1 MGLAFNVD
9 ANNLNVSKNKIL
21 TFLWS
26 VSFCLN
32 LWWYTSVVTCSE
44 KYMHPMHAHIH
55 ACTNT
60 HTHAYKHT
68 YIHSHTHMQ
77 LFPELFLKHAHV
89 CTHTHAHMHSRDTW
103 THSQACTLMHSI
115 SHTYMHTHGHA
126 IAHAQTDTEKW
137 CGVRRMLRWG
147 GGGGGNSVYT
157 MWHRF
162 FVRLWH
168 SQQTH
173 HRLTILSFLFWCF
186 LQYPHRAIKPQRL
199 WTKSTPGNELLR
211 VLDSCDTCLSQNHP
225 TVKSSGLLWHLHF
238 TKSSD
243 CKEFWILGTPAFYK
257 IIRL

>member
-1 MGLAFNVD
+1 MHAQTHTHMHTSIHTYTLTHTCNCF
-9 ANNLNVSKNKIL
+9 LNSLSQARTRMYTYTCPHAL
-21 TFLWS
+21 TGYMDTL
-26 VSFCLN
+26 
-32 LWWYTSVVTCSE
+32 TS
-44 KYMHPMHAHIH
+44 MHPHALNQSHIH
-55 ACTNT
+55 AHTRTRNCT
-60 HTHAYKHT
+60 
-68 YIHSHTHMQ
+68 
-77 LFPELFLKHAHV
+77 
-89 CTHTHAHMHSRDTW
+89 CTDRHREM
-103 THSQACTLMHSI
+103 M
-115 SHTYMHTHGHA
+115 
-126 IAHAQTDTEKW
+126 W
-137 CGVRRMLRWG
+137 CQEDAEM
-147 GGGGGNSVYT
+147 GGGGGNSVYP

-162 FVRLWH
+162 FVRVWH